1 MSLHYHSAIVC
12 SACILFPFID
22 YFGLL
27 FKPEVIEKP
36 TACKM
41 VATRRGV
48 RVYSPNKSNPEQS
61 SEVQE
66 TPSSR
71 RTRSRVTVKPAAES
85 PTQHGAQEETSIQQE
100 TSLTSSP
107 LPSSPTPSLT
117 PSLKRCSR
125 ASRLHSPEQPCTPA
139 GSVHEADA
147 SDAESCCSAVSMEI
161 PMTRSRG
168 GRKKQTLS
176 QEEISEVESC
186 SSAVSGSRRST
197 RKKAMPPSSHTAPI
211 EAEEG
216 DPNSGNESCSSV
228 VSESTRV
235 TRSQRKPARTR
246 SSATKPPEDS
256 EISDADSC
264 LSSASAVRSTTR
276 RSTRT
281 RRQTGPIPIH
291 LEEASEGSRSPRS
304 RRSLIPRGAVSE
316 PPSCDSDG
324 FESGPTSSMTTR
336 RRLKTRSN
344 ASDSEPMEIHSLS
357 KGTPSRTSRTSA
369 KDCSVILEK
378 IEQGDF
384 SLNDSR
390 LENTV
395 IAADCTVLEG
405 EKSLVEEEKSLVEEE
420 KSLVEEE
427 KSLVE
432 EEKSLVEEEKSL
444 VEEEKSLV
452 EEEKSLVEVE
462 KSLVEEEKSLVEEEK
477 IVEGVETAFIT
488 LSEAVE
494 EDITVGGEKAGVI
507 ITDVPLS
514 EDKGV
519 VVISDDDSPV
529 MSPLISE
536 RQPEE
541 AAVTVVHQQEEPC
554 ADKKKN
560 EEEEEEEMEVMQE
573 EIPPSQTSVTV
584 TTPEEEKEDVVVEK
598 MDVSSLQADA
608 QKEVE
613 SSEVEDIQVT
623 SSQKQSII
631 VESDAEQEAKDVL
644 VKKTKVISL
653 LESSEDEEQEE
664 EEEEEE
670 EEREVSKEEEEEKAG
685 PSITP
690 EAVDGLFMI
699 DTRPGQE
706 VDELY
711 YKEKLTEEEEKTKKK
726 KEGGEEQEEDEEF
739 VDEEG
744 DDDEDDMETE
754 ILFSSR
760 NPHLKEL
767 SSRIDPGIR
776 MKELGGLYINFDGG
790 KSKPVSSSLQ
800 KVKEKKIQDEV
811 MKKSVM
817 GPDFEKNDVV
827 PPYSES
833 KKATKLK
840 NRTEREK
847 STGDGW
853 FNMKAP
859 ELTQELKADLQ
870 VLKMR
875 GSMDSKRFY
884 KKNDRDGFPKYFQV
898 GTVVDSPI
906 DFYHSRV
913 PMKQRKRTM
922 VEELLNDAEF
932 RQNNKKKYQHIVT
945 ERAAKGAG
953 RKNKKKSKFHKK

>member
-12 SACILFPFID
+12 SDCILFPFID

-48 RVYSPNKSNPEQS
+48 RVCSPIKSNPEQS
-61 SEVQE
+61 SEVQ
-66 TPSSR
+66 
-71 RTRSRVTVKPAAES
+71 S

-264 LSSASAVRSTTR
+264 L
-276 RSTRT
+276 
-281 RRQTGPIPIH
+281 
-291 LEEASEGSRSPRS
+291 
-304 RRSLIPRGAVSE
+304 GAVSE

-344 ASDSEPMEIHSLS
+344 ASDSEPMEIPSPS
-357 KGTPSRTSRTSA
+357 KGTPSRTTRTSA

-427 KSLVE
+427 K
-432 EEKSLVEEEKSL
+432 
-444 VEEEKSLV
+444 
-452 EEEKSLVEVE
+452 
-462 KSLVEEEKSLVEEEK
+462 

-494 EDITVGGEKAGVI
+494 EDVTVGGEKAGVI

-560 EEEEEEEMEVMQE
+560 EEEEEEEEMEVMQE

-608 QKEVE
+608 QKEIE
-613 SSEVEDIQVT
+613 SSEVEDI
-623 SSQKQSII
+623 QKQSII

-653 LESSEDEEQEE
+653 LESSEDEEQ
-664 EEEEEE
+664 EEEE

-711 YKEKLTEEEEKTKKK
+711 YKEKLTEEEEEEKKK

-800 KVKEKKIQDEV
+800 KVKEKKIQDE
-811 MKKSVM
+811 
-817 GPDFEKNDVV
+817 
-827 PPYSES
+827 
-833 KKATKLK
+833 
-840 NRTEREK
+840 TEREK

-853 FNMKAP
+853 YNMKAP

>member
-1 MSLHYHSAIVC
+1 
-12 SACILFPFID
+12 
-22 YFGLL
+22 
-27 FKPEVIEKP
+27 
-36 TACKM
+36 M

-48 RVYSPNKSNPEQS
+48 RVCSPNKSNPEQS

-66 TPSSR
+66 TPSTR

-85 PTQHGAQEETSIQQE
+85 PTQHGAQQE

-107 LPSSPTPSLT
+107 LPSSPLTSSPLPSSPT

-168 GRKKQTLS
+168 RKKQTLS
-176 QEEISEVESC
+176 QGEVSEVESC
-186 SSAVSGSRRST
+186 CSAVSGSRRST
-197 RKKAMPPSSHTAPI
+197 RMKAAPPSSHTAPI

-216 DPNSGNESCSSV
+216 GNESSSSV

-264 LSSASAVRSTTR
+264 LSSASARSTR

-304 RRSLIPRGAVSE
+304 RRSLIPRGAMDASE

-344 ASDSEPMEIHSLS
+344 ASDSEPMEIHSPS
-357 KGTPSRTSRTSA
+357 KGTPGSRSARSPA

-378 IEQGDF
+378 MEQGDV
-384 SLNDSR
+384 SLNHSS

-395 IAADCTVLEG
+395 IAADCTVLEV
-405 EKSLVEEEKSLVEEE
+405 EKSLVEEEEKSLVEEE

-432 EEKSLVEEEKSL
+432 EEEKSLVEEEKSPVEEEKSPVEEEKSL
-444 VEEEKSLV
+444 VEEEKSPV
-452 EEEKSLVEVE
+452 EEEKSP
-462 KSLVEEEKSLVEEEK
+462 VEEEKRA
-477 IVEGVETAFIT
+477 EGEDTAFIT

-494 EDITVGGEKAGVI
+494 EDITVGGEKAGVS

-514 EDKGV
+514 EDKAV
-519 VVISDDDSPV
+519 VVISDDDAAAT
-529 MSPLISE
+529 SPLISE

-554 ADKKKN
+554 AD
-560 EEEEEEEMEVMQE
+560 EEEEEEK
-573 EIPPSQTSVTV
+573 
-584 TTPEEEKEDVVVEK
+584 EKEVEK
-598 MDVSSLQADA
+598 MEVSSLQPS
-608 QKEVE
+608 V
-613 SSEVEDIQVT
+613 
-623 SSQKQSII
+623 I
-631 VESDAEQEAKDVL
+631 VESYAEQEVKDIL

-653 LESSEDEEQEE
+653 LESSEDEEEE
-664 EEEEEE
+664 EED
-670 EEREVSKEEEEEKAG
+670 ERDVSKEEEEKKAG
-685 PSITP
+685 PSVAP
-690 EAVDGLFMI
+690 EAVGGLFMI

-711 YKEKLTEEEEKTKKK
+711 YKEKLTEEEEKTKEEEK
-726 KEGGEEQEEDEEF
+726 KEGDVEEDEEF

-744 DDDEDDMETE
+744 DDDEDDMDTE

-760 NPHLKEL
+760 NPHLKES

-776 MKELGGLYINFDGG
+776 MKELGGLYIHFDGG
-790 KSKPVSSSLQ
+790 KSKHVSSSLQ
-800 KVKEKKIQDEV
+800 TLKEKKIQDEL

-817 GPDFEKNDVV
+817 GPDFEKNDAVA
-827 PPYSES
+827 PCSES

-847 STGDGW
+847 STGAGW
-853 FNMKAP
+853 FDMKAP

-884 KKNDRDGFPKYFQV
+884 KKNDRDGFPKYFQM

-932 RQNNKKKYQHIVT
+932 RQSNKKKYQHIVT

>member
-1 MSLHYHSAIVC
+1 
-12 SACILFPFID
+12 
-22 YFGLL
+22 
-27 FKPEVIEKP
+27 
-36 TACKM
+36 M

-48 RVYSPNKSNPEQS
+48 RVSSPNKSNPEQS

-66 TPSSR
+66 TPSTR

-85 PTQHGAQEETSIQQE
+85 PTQHGAQQE

-107 LPSSPTPSLT
+107 LPSSPLTSFTLPSSPRPSSPLTSSPLPSSPT
-117 PSLKRCSR
+117 PSLKRCTR

-139 GSVHEADA
+139 GSVHEADT

-161 PMTRSRG
+161 PMTRTR

-176 QEEISEVESC
+176 QGEISEVESC

-197 RKKAMPPSSHTAPI
+197 RMKAVPPSSRTAPI

-216 DPNSGNESCSSV
+216 DPDLGNESSSSV

-264 LSSASAVRSTTR
+264 LSSASAARSTR
-276 RSTRT
+276 RSTRI

-291 LEEASEGSRSPRS
+291 LEEASEVSRSPRS
-304 RRSLIPRGAVSE
+304 RRSLIPRGAVDASE

-324 FESGPTSSMTTR
+324 FESGPTSSMPTR

-344 ASDSEPMEIHSLS
+344 ASDSEPMEIHSPS
-357 KGTPSRTSRTSA
+357 KGTLSSRTTRSPA

-378 IEQGDF
+378 MERGDV
-384 SLNDSR
+384 SLNYSI

-405 EKSLVEEEKSLVEEE
+405 REEP
-420 KSLVEEE
+420 
-427 KSLVE
+427 
-432 EEKSLVEEEKSL
+432 
-444 VEEEKSLV
+444 
-452 EEEKSLVEVE
+452 
-462 KSLVEEEKSLVEEEK
+462 
-477 IVEGVETAFIT
+477 
-488 LSEAVE
+488 AVE
-494 EDITVGGEKAGVI
+494 EDVTVGGEKASVS

-514 EDKGV
+514 EDKAV
-519 VVISDDDSPV
+519 VVISDDDSAV
-529 MSPLISE
+529 TSPLISE

-554 ADKKKN
+554 ADEKKR
-560 EEEEEEEMEVMQE
+560 EEE
-573 EIPPSQTSVTV
+573 
-584 TTPEEEKEDVVVEK
+584 VEK
-598 MDVSSLQADA
+598 MDVSSLQP
-608 QKEVE
+608 
-613 SSEVEDIQVT
+613 
-623 SSQKQSII
+623 SII

-664 EEEEEE
+664 EEED
-670 EEREVSKEEEEEKAG
+670 EERDVSKEEEEKKAG
-685 PSITP
+685 PSVTP
-690 EAVDGLFMI
+690 EAVGGLFMI

-711 YKEKLTEEEEKTKKK
+711 YKEKLTEEEEEEEEKTKK
-726 KEGGEEQEEDEEF
+726 EGEVEEDEEF

-744 DDDEDDMETE
+744 DDDEDDMDTE

-790 KSKPVSSSLQ
+790 KSKHVSSSLQ
-800 KVKEKKIQDEV
+800 KLKEKKIQDEV
-811 MKKSVM
+811 MKKSAM
-817 GPDFEKNDVV
+817 GPDFEKNDAV

-847 STGDGW
+847 STGAGW
-853 FNMKAP
+853 FGMKAP

-898 GTVVDSPI
+898 GTVVDNPI

-953 RKNKKKSKFHKK
+953 RKNKKKSKFHKKCVKTPCDEF

>member
-1 MSLHYHSAIVC
+1 
-12 SACILFPFID
+12 
-22 YFGLL
+22 
-27 FKPEVIEKP
+27 
-36 TACKM
+36 M

-100 TSLTSSP
+100 T
-107 LPSSPTPSLT
+107 
-117 PSLKRCSR
+117 R
-125 ASRLHSPEQPCTPA
+125 
-139 GSVHEADA
+139 SVHEADA

-281 RRQTGPIPIH
+281 RRQT
-291 LEEASEGSRSPRS
+291 EASEGSRSPRS

-427 KSLVE
+427 KSMVE

-444 VEEEKSLV
+444 VEE
-452 EEEKSLVEVE
+452 E

-541 AAVTVVHQQEEPC
+541 AAVTV
-554 ADKKKN
+554 
-560 EEEEEEEMEVMQE
+560 
-573 EIPPSQTSVTV
+573 TSVTV

-644 VKKTKVISL
+644 VKKTKVI
-653 LESSEDEEQEE
+653 
-664 EEEEEE
+664 
-670 EEREVSKEEEEEKAG
+670 
-685 PSITP
+685 T
-690 EAVDGLFMI
+690 VDGLFMI

-711 YKEKLTEEEEKTKKK
+711 YKEKLTEEEEKTKK

>member
-1 MSLHYHSAIVC
+1 
-12 SACILFPFID
+12 
-22 YFGLL
+22 
-27 FKPEVIEKP
+27 
-36 TACKM
+36 M

-48 RVYSPNKSNPEQS
+48 RVCSPNKSNPEQS

-66 TPSSR
+66 TPSTR
-71 RTRSRVTVKPAAES
+71 RTRSRVTVKPASES
-85 PTQHGAQEETSIQQE
+85 PTQHGAQQE

-107 LPSSPTPSLT
+107 LPSSPLPSSPLTSSSPT

-125 ASRLHSPEQPCTPA
+125 ASRLHSPEQPCTPV

-168 GRKKQTLS
+168 RKKQTLS
-176 QEEISEVESC
+176 QGEVSEVESC
-186 SSAVSGSRRST
+186 CSAVSGSRRST
-197 RKKAMPPSSHTAPI
+197 RMKAAPPSSHTAPI

-216 DPNSGNESCSSV
+216 GNESSSSV

-264 LSSASAVRSTTR
+264 LSSASARSTR

-304 RRSLIPRGAVSE
+304 RRNLIPRGAVDASE

-324 FESGPTSSMTTR
+324 FDSGPTSSMTTR
-336 RRLKTRSN
+336 GRLKARSN
-344 ASDSEPMEIHSLS
+344 ASDSEPMEIHSPS
-357 KGTPSRTSRTSA
+357 KGTPGSRTARSPA

-378 IEQGDF
+378 MERGEV
-384 SLNDSR
+384 SLNHSSLDD
-390 LENTV
+390 TV
-395 IAADCTVLEG
+395 IAADCTVLEV
-405 EKSLVEEEKSLVEEE
+405 EKSPVEEKKSPVEEERSPVEEERSPVEEEESPMEEEESPVEEEEKSPVEEERSPVEEEESPVEEEEKSPVEEEKSPVEEE
-420 KSLVEEE
+420 ESA
-427 KSLVE
+427 
-432 EEKSLVEEEKSL
+432 
-444 VEEEKSLV
+444 
-452 EEEKSLVEVE
+452 
-462 KSLVEEEKSLVEEEK
+462 
-477 IVEGVETAFIT
+477 EGEDTAFIT

-494 EDITVGGEKAGVI
+494 EDITVGGEKAAVSM
-507 ITDVPLS
+507 TDVPLS
-514 EDKGV
+514 EDKAV
-519 VVISDDDSPV
+519 VVISDDDAAAT
-529 MSPLISE
+529 SPLISE

-541 AAVTVVHQQEEPC
+541 AAVTVVHQQEELC
-554 ADKKKN
+554 ADEED
-560 EEEEEEEMEVMQE
+560 EEEEEE
-573 EIPPSQTSVTV
+573 
-584 TTPEEEKEDVVVEK
+584 VEK
-598 MDVSSLQADA
+598 MEVSSLQPSVT
-608 QKEVE
+608 VE
-613 SSEVEDIQVT
+613 SY
-623 SSQKQSII
+623 
-631 VESDAEQEAKDVL
+631 AEQEVKDIL

-653 LESSEDEEQEE
+653 LESSEDEEEE
-664 EEEEEE
+664 EEDEE
-670 EEREVSKEEEEEKAG
+670 EVSKEEEEKKAG
-685 PSITP
+685 PSVTP
-690 EAVDGLFMI
+690 EAVGGLFMI

-711 YKEKLTEEEEKTKKK
+711 YKEKLTEEEEETKEEEKTKK
-726 KEGGEEQEEDEEF
+726 GEVEEDEEF

-744 DDDEDDMETE
+744 DGDEDDMDTE

-790 KSKPVSSSLQ
+790 KSKHVSSSLQ
-800 KVKEKKIQDEV
+800 SLKEKKIQDEL

-817 GPDFEKNDVV
+817 GPDFEKNDAVA
-827 PPYSES
+827 PYSES

-847 STGDGW
+847 STGAGW
-853 FNMKAP
+853 FDMKAP

-884 KKNDRDGFPKYFQV
+884 KKNDRDGFPKYFQM

-932 RQNNKKKYQHIVT
+932 RQSNKKKYQHIVT

>member
-1 MSLHYHSAIVC
+1 
-12 SACILFPFID
+12 
-22 YFGLL
+22 
-27 FKPEVIEKP
+27 
-36 TACKM
+36 M

-48 RVYSPNKSNPEQS
+48 RVCSPNKSNPEQS

-66 TPSSR
+66 TPSTR
-71 RTRSRVTVKPAAES
+71 RNRSRVTVKPAAES
-85 PTQHGAQEETSIQQE
+85 PTQHGAQEETSL
-100 TSLTSSP
+100 TSSPLPSSP
-107 LPSSPTPSLT
+107 LPSSPTPSL
-117 PSLKRCSR
+117 KRCTR

-139 GSVHEADA
+139 VSVHEADA
-147 SDAESCCSAVSMEI
+147 SDAESCCSVVSMEI
-161 PMTRSRG
+161 PMTRTR

-176 QEEISEVESC
+176 QGEISEVESC

-197 RKKAMPPSSHTAPI
+197 RMKAVPPSSHTAPI
-211 EAEEG
+211 EAEEEE
-216 DPNSGNESCSSV
+216 DPNLGNESSSSV

-264 LSSASAVRSTTR
+264 LSSASAARSTTR

-304 RRSLIPRGAVSE
+304 RRSLIPRGAVDVSE

-344 ASDSEPMEIHSLS
+344 ASDSEPMEIHSPS
-357 KGTPSRTSRTSA
+357 KRTPSSRTTRSPA

-378 IEQGDF
+378 IEQGDV
-384 SLNDSR
+384 SLNDSS

-405 EKSLVEEEKSLVEEE
+405 EKSLVEEEKRVEAED
-420 KSLVEEE
+420 
-427 KSLVE
+427 
-432 EEKSLVEEEKSL
+432 
-444 VEEEKSLV
+444 
-452 EEEKSLVEVE
+452 
-462 KSLVEEEKSLVEEEK
+462 
-477 IVEGVETAFIT
+477 TAFIT

-494 EDITVGGEKAGVI
+494 EDVTVAGEKAGVS

-514 EDKGV
+514 EDKAV
-519 VVISDDDSPV
+519 VVISDDDSTV
-529 MSPLISE
+529 TSPLISE

-541 AAVTVVHQQEEPC
+541 AAVTVP
-554 ADKKKN
+554 
-560 EEEEEEEMEVMQE
+560 
-573 EIPPSQTSVTV
+573 
-584 TTPEEEKEDVVVEK
+584 
-598 MDVSSLQADA
+598 
-608 QKEVE
+608 
-613 SSEVEDIQVT
+613 
-623 SSQKQSII
+623 SII
-631 VESDAEQEAKDVL
+631 VESDAEQEVKDVL
-644 VKKTKVISL
+644 VKKIKVIT
-653 LESSEDEEQEE
+653 
-664 EEEEEE
+664 
-670 EEREVSKEEEEEKAG
+670 VG
-685 PSITP
+685 
-690 EAVDGLFMI
+690 GLFMI

-711 YKEKLTEEEEKTKKK
+711 YKEK
-726 KEGGEEQEEDEEF
+726 
-739 VDEEG
+739 
-744 DDDEDDMETE
+744 
-754 ILFSSR
+754 

-790 KSKPVSSSLQ
+790 KSKHVSGSLQ
-800 KVKEKKIQDEV
+800 KLKEKKIQDEV
-811 MKKSVM
+811 MKKSAM
-817 GPDFEKNDVV
+817 GPDFEKNDAV

-847 STGDGW
+847 STGAGW

-932 RQNNKKKYQHIVT
+932 RQSNKKKYQHIVT

>member
-1 MSLHYHSAIVC
+1 
-12 SACILFPFID
+12 
-22 YFGLL
+22 
-27 FKPEVIEKP
+27 
-36 TACKM
+36 M

-48 RVYSPNKSNPEQS
+48 RVCSPNKTNPEPS

-66 TPSSR
+66 TPSTR

-100 TSLTSSP
+100 SSQTSSP
-107 LPSSPTPSLT
+107 LPSSPTPSL
-117 PSLKRCSR
+117 KRCSK

-139 GSVHEADA
+139 GSVHEAGA
-147 SDAESCCSAVSMEI
+147 SDAESCCSVVSMEI
-161 PMTRSRG
+161 PMTRTRG
-168 GRKKQTLS
+168 MKMQTLS

-197 RKKAMPPSSHTAPI
+197 RKKAVPPSSHTAPI
-211 EAEEG
+211 EAE
-216 DPNSGNESCSSV
+216 DPNLGNDSCSSV

-264 LSSASAVRSTTR
+264 LSSASAARSTTR
-276 RSTRT
+276 RSTRI

-304 RRSLIPRGAVSE
+304 RRSLIPRGAVDVSE

-336 RRLKTRSN
+336 RGLKTRSN
-344 ASDSEPMEIHSLS
+344 ASDSEPMEIHSPS
-357 KGTPSRTSRTSA
+357 KGTPSSRTTRSSA
-369 KDCSVILEK
+369 QDCSVILEK

-395 IAADCTVLEG
+395 IAADCSVLEG
-405 EKSLVEEEKSLVEEE
+405 EKSLVEEEKIE
-420 KSLVEEE
+420 
-427 KSLVE
+427 
-432 EEKSLVEEEKSL
+432 
-444 VEEEKSLV
+444 
-452 EEEKSLVEVE
+452 
-462 KSLVEEEKSLVEEEK
+462 
-477 IVEGVETAFIT
+477 EGVDTAFIT

-494 EDITVGGEKAGVI
+494 EDVTVGGEKAGVS
-507 ITDVPLS
+507 ITEVPLS
-514 EDKGV
+514 EDMAV
-519 VVISDDDSPV
+519 VVISDDDSGDPV
-529 MSPLISE
+529 TSPLISE
-536 RQPEE
+536 REPEE

-554 ADKKKN
+554 ADEKEG
-560 EEEEEEEMEVMQE
+560 EEEEEEVMQE

-584 TTPEEEKEDVVVEK
+584 TTPEEEGKQETEDVVVEK

-623 SSQKQSII
+623 SSQKPSII
-631 VESDAEQEAKDVL
+631 VESEAEQEAEDVI
-644 VKKTKVISL
+644 VKKIKVISL
-653 LESSEDEEQEE
+653 LESSEDEE

-670 EEREVSKEEEEEKAG
+670 EEREVSEEVEKAG

-711 YKEKLTEEEEKTKKK
+711 YKEKLTEEEEKEEKK
-726 KEGGEEQEEDEEF
+726 KEGEVEGEDEEF

-744 DDDEDDMETE
+744 DDDDEDDMETE

-790 KSKPVSSSLQ
+790 KSKVVSSSLQ
-800 KVKEKKIQDEV
+800 KLRDKKIQDEV

-817 GPDFEKNDVV
+817 GPDFEKNDAV
-827 PPYSES
+827 PPYSEA

-840 NRTEREK
+840 NRAEREK

-884 KKNDRDGFPKYFQV
+884 KKNDREGFPKYFQV

-932 RQNNKKKYQHIVT
+932 RQNNKKKYQHILT